1 MKENLIDVYRF
12 MVHPVVLGKGK
23 RLFGDGNDKRVLDL
37 VETKRFS
44 LGIVVMEYT
53 PARAQ

>member
-1 MKENLIDVYRF
+1 ML
-12 MVHPVVLGKGK
+12 HPVVLGKGK
-23 RLFGDGNDKRVLDL
+23 RLFADGNDKRVLDL

-44 LGIVVMEYT
+44 LGIVVMEYK